1 MANAGFDT
9 TVRREKVKRFKRICV
24 SVIVIAIIAA
34 LGIFVC
40 SENLFFVKGID
51 VKNISE
57 DEYLSAYNPY
67 TDDEMLEGL
76 EIKKESGLYDFDAS
90 VAVEKAKYN
99 LPYIKEIKISRR
111 WPSTVVAKVKFEKPT
126 YYISV
131 ENNLYILSDNLKV
144 LERTKDYEKIE
155 IGSLILLECKGIHN
169 CIVGEKLGIPEDIE
183 EIIAEI
189 DKHIEAFEVKKHIS
203 NINVSDMFNLSIM
216 YGTRYNVKLGDA
228 KNIETKIEFMKRV
241 IESRTDDTSGGTI
254 DVSDVDKKKAAYTKF
269 V

>member
-1 MANAGFDT
+1 MANADFDT
-9 TVRREKVKRFKRICV
+9 TVRNGKINKFKKTVVAIA
-24 SVIVIAIIAA
+24 VIAIIAA

-51 VKNISE
+51 VKNLSE
-57 DEYLSAYNPY
+57 DEYLSSHNPY
-67 TDDEMLEGL
+67 TEEEMLEGL
-76 EIKKESGLYDFDAS
+76 GIKKESGLYDFDAS
-90 VAVEKAKYN
+90 AAEKSAKYS

-155 IGSLILLECKGIHN
+155 LGSLILLECDGIHN
-169 CIVGEKLGIPEDIE
+169 CIVGEKLGIPKDIE

-189 DKHIEAFEVKKHIS
+189 DKHIEAFEVKKDIS
-203 NINVSDMFNLSIM
+203 HINVSDMFNLSIM
-216 YGTRYNVKLGDA
+216 YGTKYNVKLGDA

-241 IESRTDDTSGGTI
+241 IENRTDDTSGGTI
-254 DVSDVDKKKAAYTKF
+254 DVSDVNKKKAAYTKF